1 MKTILVILGFICV
14 LGLVISRSQRKED
27 DPLKNHKFA
36 VVKTEA
42 EWRKILTPEQYKVTR
57 QRSTELACS
66 GAYWK
71 NHEKGFI
78 NVFVANSLY
87 SILRQNLNQG
97 QAGLLFTKPFIRM
110 LSSKFLMIV
119 LGCHAP
125 KFCVV
130 VAAHTSDTYSTMDQ
144 DPQV

>member
-97 QAGLLFTKPFIRM
+97 QAGLL
-110 LSSKFLMIV
+110 LQSHS
-119 LGCHAP
+119 
-125 KFCVV
+125 
-130 VAAHTSDTYSTMDQ
+130 
-144 DPQV
+144 